1 MTAPA
6 AEQVEV
12 AGTRVFVTRRTGAEL
27 VILTRLAGRGAG
39 IWDGLWSRLA
49 KRFTVANVDLQLPEG
64 SLLDDPRAVFD
75 GYADL
80 TVRVARELCHPRFHI
95 FGWNGG
101 SHIALHAAARHS
113 DALLSCTLLGA
124 FATLPDMRRAEAGV
138 AFMRTMM
145 NQPDKELYALYWFMS
160 GLTPGFVEANFDRVG
175 ALARRRAGADR
186 FVHTDI
192 ERLTKWIRA
201 LRRHWLSDAE
211 LDRIRIPVTIL
222 APGLD
227 LWHAGPTVAMGRA
240 LAERIPTATLEVL
253 DDAGS
258 LIALEDP
265 DRITQLFLASLRNRH
280 QQSRE
285 R

>member
-6 AEQVEV
+6 VKLVVV
-12 AGTRVFVTRRTGAEL
+12 AGTRVAVTRRDGAEL

-49 KRFTVANVDLQLPEG
+49 KRFTVANVDLSLPEG
-64 SLLDDPRAVFD
+64 SLLDDPGAVFD

-80 TVRVARELCHPRFHI
+80 TVRVARELGHPRFHV

-101 SHIALHAAARHS
+101 SHIALHAAARRS
-113 DALLSCTLLGA
+113 DALFSCTLLGA
-124 FATLPDMRRAEAGV
+124 FSTLPDMRRAEAGV

-160 GLTPGFVEANFDRVG
+160 GLTPGFVEEHYDRVA
-175 ALARRRAGADR
+175 ALARRRAEADR
-186 FVHTDI
+186 FVHMDI
-192 ERLTKWIRA
+192 ERLTKWIKA

-211 LDRIRIPVTIL
+211 LNRIRIPVTIL
-222 APGLD
+222 APDLD
-227 LWHAGPTVAMGRA
+227 LWHAGPTVAMARA

-253 DDAGS
+253 EDAGS

-265 DRITQLFLASLRNRH
+265 DRIAHLFLSSLRN
-280 QQSRE
+280 
-285 R
+285 

>member
-6 AEQVEV
+6 AEQIEA
-12 AGTRVFVTRRTGAEL
+12 AGTRVAVTRRDGAEL

-49 KRFTVANVDLQLPEG
+49 QRFTVANVDLRLPEG
-64 SLLDDPRAVFD
+64 PLLDDPGAVFD

-80 TVRVARELCHPRFHI
+80 TVRVAQELGHPRFHV

-101 SHIALHAAARHS
+101 SHIALHAAARHA

-124 FATLPDMRRAEAGV
+124 FATLPDMRRAEAGI

-160 GLTPGFVEANFDRVG
+160 GLTPGFVEADFDRVA
-175 ALARRRAGADR
+175 ALAQRRAEADR

-192 ERLTKWIRA
+192 ERFTKWITA

-211 LDRIRIPVTIL
+211 LGRIQIPVTIL
-222 APGLD
+222 APDLD
-227 LWHAGPTVAMGRA
+227 LWHAGPTVAMARA
-240 LAERIPTATLEVL
+240 LAERLPTATLEVL
-253 DDAGS
+253 ENAGS

-265 DRITQLFLASLRNRH
+265 DRVAHVFLASLRH
-280 QQSRE
+280 
-285 R
+285 